1 MKNDIV
7 LYANGKAYHCVSGA
21 TYTEEFSETLDSF
34 SIVLDNVQSED
45 RLELEPYA
53 FVRVKNVSTDGGK
66 YPLDIEMLVD
76 DYTETETNISQHIYR
91 YVISLMSETKLL
103 EKWQCPNL
111 TISHSVK
118 NGQKTILAYLQQ
130 YCELYVPKVK
140 MYDESTQTWKYS
152 PIFELDGSSEFCAKF
167 GSAPCADMAMQAPT
181 FRQLLTNLMLQVN
194 CIPLAKERKITFLDL
209 GKKQTYFHLRSDYG
223 FNKTQRSNASDSYVN
238 VLATQNEQLLDSG
251 NEVISETLGFRDG
264 DNVFLQQ
271 KSNLKLHTAFPIYNV
286 AKCVMNAPTEIS
298 GNVLVKSTNME
309 ESGKWYPYLAL
320 KAYASDGSVVYSQEQ
335 TVSYFEFT
343 YTCTESVI
351 VKNAKFHYLKTV
363 GSDSAEGFISLSSQD
378 IAVGTLAEGTHTI
391 RVNMATFS
399 GIDINSLYFYFT
411 SEVTRVGD
419 TTESV
424 KQGTRICRIGLASEL
439 YVNKQWDY
447 AYGFG
452 TNLTNL
458 LKIAYY
464 KVDMTAN
471 VVENSKRQ
479 LLDTDFSTMP
489 NASEN
494 PSAEE
499 IAKWVYGTVGYAI
512 GKNEISGFSQTY
524 TRAQGWWSVD
534 KTYIENLS
542 DYLLPNSYVG
552 KIWANKDSFRDVT
565 QSAVSNFLGSY
576 SGDYDL
582 NPLNFYKSNFAI
594 FAFDLVYQPL
604 NSLTHKAYKSDT
616 ALPLEQLDA
625 TAQGLTDFDRFS
637 QNLQEKTE
645 RLGNAVKSVSQT
657 TDNAKLL
664 QSLNSK
670 DDDGNVCFKRTIAI
684 NNDYLQVAYYLSKDY
699 VIKNYF
705 TSIATKYRAYEH
717 IDYTQSTLRK
727 EHRSVFVR
735 IENEMHPNECDGLK
749 NSATEAIAD
758 NGTAYWLK
766 GLLPY
771 DGEERQ
777 KIRYALE
784 QSLDENG
791 NLVTVKFD
799 ISTAVCKNSLSFVHE
814 NWFNIGNGTYLKS
827 IEPIDG
833 GIPQAYQIWGD
844 DYKHWRKVAYV
855 NALDIYTVD
864 ESSVSAIA
872 KEPIVSDDFFNAS
885 TSILRLSDYW
895 LTSGFLT
902 QYKDEG
908 ERINQT
914 LQIVYVNAIGDASFD
929 FTEELIRNVPFVN
942 NSQYGKANAIVALG
956 SDMALRPYPND
967 IGTLMQDDEFKIEN
981 FVSISG
987 NSITFKPLL
996 NLPYKIVHAFKDGD
1010 GAWKWVDI
1018 ALFNSTK
1025 QRTYYVN
1032 LTDTNTQKVF
1042 GLDTYGVP
1050 RLIYED
1056 DGLGQRKVRS
1066 I

>member
-21 TYTEEFSETLDSF
+21 TYTEEFSETLDSM

-45 RLELEPYA
+45 RLELEPYM
-53 FVRVKNVSTDGGK
+53 FVRVKNVSEDSGK
-66 YPLDIEMLVD
+66 FAFDEEMLVD

-111 TISHSVK
+111 TISHSIK
-118 NGQKTILAYLQQ
+118 SGKKTIYEYLAQ

-140 MYDESTQTWKYS
+140 MSLDGQTWAYS
-152 PIFELDGSSEFCAKF
+152 PIFELDTSDDFKNKF
-167 GSAPCADMAMQAPT
+167 SAPCADMAMQAPT
-181 FRQLLTNLMLQVN
+181 FRQLLTNLMLQSN
-194 CIPLAKERKITFLDL
+194 CIPVVKKRKITYLDFA
-209 GKKQTYFHLRSDYG
+209 KKQTYFYLRDDYG
-223 FNKTQRSNASDSYVN
+223 FNKVQRSNASDSYVN

-286 AKCVMNAPTEIS
+286 TQCVMNAPTTIS
-298 GNVLVKSTNME
+298 GNVLVKSVNME
-309 ESGKWYPYLAL
+309 TSGKWFPYMTL
-320 KAYASDGSVVYSQEQ
+320 KAYTSDGSVVYSQDQ
-335 TVSYFEFT
+335 TVAYFELQ
-343 YTCTESVI
+343 YTCSESVT
-351 VKNAKFHYLKTV
+351 VKNARLCYMVAKDN
-363 GSDSAEGFISLSSQD
+363 DSAKGFTPVYAEMLD
-378 IAVGTLAEGTHTI
+378 IGTLSVGTHTI
-391 RVNMATFS
+391 RVDMMIATS
-399 GIDINSLYFYFT
+399 TDINNYYFYFISDVIRDSDGIT
-411 SEVTRVGD
+411 
-419 TTESV
+419 SV
-424 KQGTRICRIGLASEL
+424 KQNIRICRIGLVSEL
-439 YVNKQWDY
+439 YVNKKWDY
-447 AYGFG
+447 TYSFG
-452 TNLTNL
+452 ENLTKL
-458 LKIAYY
+458 VEVAYY

-471 VVENSKRQ
+471 VVESSKRQ

-489 NASEN
+489 SVSEN

-542 DYLLPNSYVG
+542 EYLLPSSYVG
-552 KIWANKDSFRDVT
+552 KIWASKDNFRDVT
-565 QSAVSNFLGSY
+565 KSAVSEFMGAYLGEY
-576 SGDYDL
+576 EL
-582 NPLNFYKSNFAI
+582 NPLSFYSGNFSI
-594 FAFDLVYQPL
+594 FIFDISYQPL
-604 NSLTHKAYKSDT
+604 NSLTHKAYKKET

-625 TAQGLTDFDRFS
+625 TAQGLTDFDRFA

-645 RLGNAVKSVSQT
+645 RLGNAVKSVNQT
-657 TDNAKLL
+657 TDNAKTL
-664 QSLNSK
+664 QSLNAK

-684 NNDYLQVAYYLSKDY
+684 NNNYLQVSYYLSKDY

-705 TSIATKYRAYEH
+705 TSVATKYRAYEH

-735 IENEMHPNECDGLK
+735 IESASHKGECDGLK
-749 NSATEAIAD
+749 NSATSAISD

-771 DGEERQ
+771 NGEESQ
-777 KIRYALE
+777 KIRYVLE
-784 QSLDENG
+784 QSLDDKG
-791 NLVTVKFD
+791 NLATVKFD
-799 ISTAVCKNSLSFVHE
+799 VSTVVCKNSLSFVYE

-827 IEPIDG
+827 IEAVDG

-844 DYKHWRKVAYV
+844 DYKHWRKIAYV
-855 NALDIYTVD
+855 NALDMYTTKA
-864 ESSVSAIA
+864 ESISAIA
-872 KEPIVSDDFFNAS
+872 KEPIVKDEFFNAS
-885 TSILRLSDYW
+885 TNILRLSDYYS
-895 LTSGFLT
+895 TSGFLT

-908 ERINQT
+908 ERVNQT
-914 LQIVYVNAIGDASFD
+914 LQIVYVNATGDNCFD

-942 NSQYGKANAIVALG
+942 NSQYGKANALVALSG
-956 SDMALRPYPND
+956 TDLVLKPYPND
-967 IGTLMQDDEFKIEN
+967 VGVLMEDFDIGD

-987 NSITFKPLL
+987 NSITFKPML
-996 NLPYKIVHAFKDGD
+996 NLPYKIVHAFKDTDGD
-1010 GAWKWVDI
+1010 WKWIDI

-1025 QRTYYVN
+1025 QKTYYVN
-1032 LTDTNTQKVF
+1032 LTDTNTQKAF

-1056 DGLGQRKVRS
+1056 DGTGQRKVRS